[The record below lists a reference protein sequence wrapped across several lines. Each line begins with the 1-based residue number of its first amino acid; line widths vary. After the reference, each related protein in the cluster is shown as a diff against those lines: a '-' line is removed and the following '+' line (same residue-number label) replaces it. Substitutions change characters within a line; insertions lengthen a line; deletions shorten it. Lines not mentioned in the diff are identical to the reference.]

1 MGDKQRCG
9 FMRVE
14 ASAVGEI
21 EEDESERVR
30 GRVGFCFK
38 AGGEGRPFRSEEGAL
53 QRSGERSQQREQ
65 QVQRP

>member
-1 MGDKQRCG
+1 
-9 FMRVE
+9 MR
-14 ASAVGEI
+14 ARGYG
-21 EEDESERVR
+21 

-38 AGGEGRPFRSEEGAL
+38 VGGEGRPFRSEEGAL